1 MKKIIFGNSLT
12 LFLIIF
18 GLSSFQRTKAE
29 NYFNYM
35 KSCRNYPYKNG
46 INFKIKPNNSF
57 QILSTSNIEVTNN
70 FESLALDEAEVT
82 ANTNLYDFLK
92 LNDSYHE
99 EEEDLIKD
107 LNIRKNGRLIR
118 RKSQVK
124 KDIDFFKFIF
134 SDGFKGISL
143 IDSCHQNG
151 KRVMVTIE
159 VTDKTFKMA
168 EYLEKK
174 MK

>member
-1 MKKIIFGNSLT
+1 MIF
-12 LFLIIF
+12 F
-18 GLSSFQRTKAE
+18 GVSSFHRIKAE
-29 NYFNYM
+29 SYFNYM

-70 FESLALDEAEVT
+70 FESLALDEAEAT

-92 LNDSYHE
+92 LNDSPYE
-99 EEEDLIKD
+99 EEEDLIKE

-134 SDGFKGISL
+134 SNGFKGISL
-143 IDSCHQNG
+143 IDSCHKNG

-159 VTDKTFKMA
+159 VTDKTYKMA
-168 EYLEKK
+168 EFLEKK

>member
-1 MKKIIFGNSLT
+1 MIF
-12 LFLIIF
+12 F
-18 GLSSFQRTKAE
+18 GVSSFHRINAE

-57 QILSTSNIEVTNN
+57 QILSTSNIEVTDN
-70 FESLALDEAEVT
+70 FESLALDEAEIT
-82 ANTNLYDFLK
+82 ANANLSDFLK
-92 LNDSYHE
+92 LNDTSS
-99 EEEDLIKD
+99 EDDFIKD

-134 SDGFKGISL
+134 SNGFKGINL
-143 IDSCHQNG
+143 IDSCHNNG

-159 VTDKTFKMA
+159 VTDKTYKMA
-168 EYLEKK
+168 EFLEKR

>member
-1 MKKIIFGNSLT
+1 M
-12 LFLIIF
+12 LFLGF
-18 GLSSFQRTKAE
+18 SSFYKIKAE

-35 KSCRNYPYKNG
+35 KSCRNYPYKIG

-70 FESLALDEAEVT
+70 FESLALDEAEAT

-92 LNDSYHE
+92 LNDSPYE
-99 EEEDLIKD
+99 EEEDLIKE

-134 SDGFKGISL
+134 SNGFKGISL
-143 IDSCHQNG
+143 IDSCHTVSYTHL
-151 KRVMVTIE
+151 RAHET
-159 VTDKTFKMA
+159 
-168 EYLEKK
+168 
-174 MK
+174 

>member
-1 MKKIIFGNSLT
+1 MIF
-12 LFLIIF
+12 F
-18 GLSSFQRTKAE
+18 GVSSFHRIKAE

-57 QILSTSNIEVTNN
+57 QILSTSNIEVTDN
-70 FESLALDEAEVT
+70 FESLALDEAELT
-82 ANTNLYDFLK
+82 ANANLSEFLK
-92 LNDSYHE
+92 LNDTSS
-99 EEEDLIKD
+99 EDDFIKD

-118 RKSQVK
+118 RKSQLK

-134 SDGFKGISL
+134 LNGFKGISL
-143 IDSCHQNG
+143 INSCQKNG
-151 KRVMVTIE
+151 KSVMVTVE
-159 VTDKTFKMA
+159 VTDKTYKTA
-168 EYLEKK
+168 EFLERR

>member
-1 MKKIIFGNSLT
+1 M
-12 LFLIIF
+12 LFLGF
-18 GLSSFQRTKAE
+18 NSFHRTKAE

-35 KSCRNYPYKNG
+35 KSCRNYPYKIG

-70 FESLALDEAEVT
+70 FESLALDEAEAT
-82 ANTNLYDFLK
+82 ANTNLYEFLK
-92 LNDSYHE
+92 LNDSPYE
-99 EEEDLIKD
+99 EEEDLIKE
-107 LNIRKNGRLIR
+107 LNIKKNGRLIR

-134 SDGFKGISL
+134 SNGFKGISL
-143 IDSCHQNG
+143 IDSCHKNG

-159 VTDKTFKMA
+159 VTDKTYKMA
-168 EYLEKK
+168 EFLEKK